1 MNSTKSDKEVEI
13 PVQDELLL
21 EEYRALNRLL
31 LFRLSALDR
40 SLPISTGFLSVA
52 AGSILALPEE
62 VRLIFLLM
70 IPYLVVWT
78 IRTAGVHAKAKA
90 DHIGRIAEIEQR
102 INALHGKQLL
112 VFQSHHPNRGATA
125 GRSGQA
131 ILSVALVA
139 ALFMLSLCLF
149 LFQQIAPSLA
159 VAFYCI
165 YLAIATL
172 DITCRYR
179 HLLRYQYTKTL
190 ISTYEQY
197 PSHTHSV

>member
-1 MNSTKSDKEVEI
+1 MNSTKSDKDVGT
-13 PVQDELLL
+13 PLQVELLL
-21 EEYRALNRLL
+21 EEYRALNQLL

-52 AGSILALPEE
+52 VGSILALPEE
-62 VRLIFLLM
+62 VRLVFLLM

-78 IRTAGVHAKAKA
+78 IRTAVIHAHAKA

-102 INALHGKQLL
+102 INAVHGKQLL

-131 ILSVALVA
+131 ILAVALVS
-139 ALFMLSLCLF
+139 ALFMLTLCLF
-149 LFQQIAPSLA
+149 LFQQIASSHT

-165 YLAIATL
+165 YLATASL
-172 DITCRYR
+172 DVTRRY
-179 HLLRYQYTKTL
+179 LLLLQYQYTKTL
-190 ISTYEQY
+190 
-197 PSHTHSV
+197 